1 MQEKN
6 KVKRVRLRNT
16 TRMAVV
22 FVAVMLCLQ
31 FSFSAVYLVQ
41 NHQKSAEMRET
52 TIQSFQSY
60 VREYY
65 ERADRLIAELQ
76 SSSSVAELSHRSAI
90 SQRNIEK
97 VNVLVT
103 ELKNLSAANRD
114 FYADVFVYFLA
125 SDMLYSQSGL
135 CDRTDSSDARYARLD
150 LDALLSR
157 EVGFFN
163 LGGQT
168 VTTAK
173 GTYGARLVGVR
184 GSRELIVLTCPDERI
199 TALSDAALTLTGA
212 QAAFFD
218 SSGERLAASER
229 LSSLTPEEAER
240 LPGRGMDGLKGFSF
254 SIQRQEN
261 GTLVIGFSKNLPNEI
276 LLRNNLMIISV
287 NVLCLLAI
295 AFFAVY
301 YNRQMV
307 QPIQQV
313 VAQTQYGAEGSSFSE
328 FQSIAQWMEKTHREA
343 EQISEKY
350 RLTRQ
355 KSTLSDLAMGIVGET
370 DAFPEM
376 QGTYVVLSIVCE
388 DSDGR
393 DDEAQFAA
401 LLRAL
406 SQEWNAR
413 LFYRQGR
420 QQMVL
425 VLLEEQPLS
434 ALTDFLVECDP
445 GSGAQIAVSRPHET
459 LTELHCS
466 IEEACSALMLQPA
479 TFFSGES
486 YRILLYQ
493 DHQDSVMFQ
502 GAGPTLDA
510 AILYCL
516 ENGNVE
522 GCRALLQPLYERN
535 QFSSVIAQQ
544 TLCLHLE
551 NLLQKRSRSEPRARQ
566 QRLLSIRN
574 SFRLSNMWRVV
585 EALLEEMT
593 VEEDDEPSEMEA
605 SRQMDQYIRENF
617 ADPELSLQSVATHMG
632 WSYSYTSRFFKQVN
646 GGSFTAYV
654 TNLRIEE
661 AKRLLAQPELPVSE
675 ILPMVGF
682 SVFSSF
688 SRSFKKATGFSPS
701 EYRAQLAGEAP
712 TPADNAGDE

>member
-1 MQEKN
+1 M
-6 KVKRVRLRNT
+6 
-16 TRMAVV
+16 
-22 FVAVMLCLQ
+22 
-31 FSFSAVYLVQ
+31 
-41 NHQKSAEMRET
+41 
-52 TIQSFQSY
+52 
-60 VREYY
+60 
-65 ERADRLIAELQ
+65 
-76 SSSSVAELSHRSAI
+76 
-90 SQRNIEK
+90 
-97 VNVLVT
+97 
-103 ELKNLSAANRD
+103 
-114 FYADVFVYFLA
+114 
-125 SDMLYSQSGL
+125 
-135 CDRTDSSDARYARLD
+135 
-150 LDALLSR
+150 
-157 EVGFFN
+157 
-163 LGGQT
+163 
-168 VTTAK
+168 
-173 GTYGARLVGVR
+173 R

-199 TALSDAALTLTGA
+199 AALSDAALTLTGA

-479 TFFSGES
+479 TFFSGEG

-502 GAGPTLDA
+502 GTGPTLDA

-661 AKRLLAQPELPVSE
+661 AKHLLAQPELPVSE

-701 EYRAQLAGEAP
+701 EYRA
-712 TPADNAGDE
+712 